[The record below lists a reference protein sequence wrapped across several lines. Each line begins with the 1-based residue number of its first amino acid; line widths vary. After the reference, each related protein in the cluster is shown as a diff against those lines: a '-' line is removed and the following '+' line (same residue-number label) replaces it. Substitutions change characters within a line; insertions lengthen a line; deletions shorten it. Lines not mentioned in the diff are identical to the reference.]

1 MTIEAP
7 SAAPRLPGDPS
18 GFASRQGA
26 DLVPSASV
34 LNPEP
39 VRRRPV
45 HTATARVLTVGG
57 LAALIG
63 LVAAA
68 TIDALRAS
76 HWNQPRPV
84 LDGRM
89 AVAAAVMLI
98 GGVAWAVA
106 AAVNARRAGVRD
118 GVGPFTV
125 PCVVA
130 VQVASWFVVEHFAEG
145 DQRRLAW
152 AAWAGLVLVLHW
164 GAVLKY
170 RTTAT
175 VFDETEGHFSLVA
188 WLPLLGGAVA
198 VTSVFQQ
205 GALFGL
211 PMVGAMSPW
220 LVIEAYQAMAGWD
233 RGCRTRITGVD
244 PAAPKPVREQYAAA
258 LAQAR
263 IPGPGPERTSFHHTM
278 IPRAMV
284 LASLV
289 LGLSLPAWVAILEH
303 EGHVSV
309 TGIHTEIDNEAGR
322 LMTGLAVASLAAYG
336 LGWLWWSVAAALN
349 ATSHSRW
356 TVSAWSAPIGYAV
369 SIAVVGSL
377 PVITDRVATDLGTV
391 LVMVGAFVLAIAHF
405 AVLREYR
412 HTAAA
417 IGGAVAPWTRVII
430 LPWAGL
436 GFSIVIAF
444 LSQALGDVVFERIMQ
459 GSWVVFY
466 ALYAVSLYSAMASFD
481 RASRGGSSTRPG
493 DDQLPEFL
501 KKRRRSADRGA

>member
-1 MTIEAP
+1 MTIGAP

-18 GFASRQGA
+18 RFASRSGA

-34 LNPEP
+34 FSPEP

-45 HTATARVLTVGG
+45 HTATARVLTAGG
-57 LAALIG
+57 LTALIG

-68 TIDALRAS
+68 TVDALRAS
-76 HWNQPRPV
+76 DWKQPRPE

-89 AVAAAVMLI
+89 AAAAAVMLL
-98 GGVAWAVA
+98 GGTAWAVA
-106 AAVNARRAGVRD
+106 AAMNAGRAGVRD
-118 GVGPFTV
+118 SVSPWFV

-130 VQVASWFVVEHFAEG
+130 VQVASWFVVDHFADG
-145 DQRRLAW
+145 DNRRLAW

-164 GAVLKY
+164 VAVLKY

-175 VFDETEGHFSLVA
+175 VFEESAGHFGLVA

-198 VTSVFQQ
+198 VTSVFQE

-244 PAAPKPVREQYAAA
+244 PAAPKPVHEQYAEA
-258 LAQAR
+258 LSQAR
-263 IPGPGPERTSFHHTM
+263 ATAPTPERTRFHHTM

-289 LGLSLPAWVAILEH
+289 LGLSLPAWVVMLEH
-303 EGHVSV
+303 KGHVSV
-309 TGIHTEIDNEAGR
+309 TGIHTEIDSEAGR
-322 LMTGLAVASLAAYG
+322 LMTGLAVASLATYG

-349 ATSHSRW
+349 ATGHSRW
-356 TVSAWSAPIGYAV
+356 TVSAWVAPLGYAV

-377 PVITDRVATDLGTV
+377 PAITDRVGTDMGTV
-391 LVMVGAFVLAIAHF
+391 VVLIGAFVLAVAHF

-417 IGGAVAPWTRVII
+417 IGGAVTPWTRVIV

-444 LSQALGDVVFERIMQ
+444 LSEALGDVVFERIMQ

-466 ALYAVSLYSAMASFD
+466 ALYAVSFYTAMASFD
-481 RASRGGSSTRPG
+481 RACRGGSSTHPG

-501 KKRRRSADRGA
+501 KKRR